1 MLRHVNHSA
10 FRLAKDNDNE
20 TDNVLMQQSSPR
32 SQKFISLD
40 EWVEKKQAKNLTQLS
55 VLDTKLAADKG

>member
-32 SQKFISLD
+32 SQKFISLN
-40 EWVEKKQAKNLTQLS
+40 EWVEKKQAKNLTQPS